1 MSAAMLACATAS
13 AAQDVPPATAPA
25 PAPGFVRQAVPARAP
40 VPPRASL
47 RAISLTLVAADMQS
61 ETISDDVPPAARK
74 ALEELRAFLPF
85 KGYRLW
91 DAGVIGAPSET
102 NPAALR
108 LRGQDAQLF
117 EVTLVRPKW
126 ATGGALDVTMREV
139 TAVAITPR
147 SGAGQPGENL
157 MSATVRL
164 AAGET
169 VIVGTSR
176 VRGDRALVLLMTGL
190 PSSPGASPGT
200 APPAPGAP
208 APAAPA
214 PAAPA
219 PAPSAPRR
227 F

>member
-102 NPAALR
+102 NAATLR
-108 LRGQDAQLF
+108 LRGQETQLF
-117 EVTLVRPKW
+117 EITLARPKW
-126 ATGGALDVTMREV
+126 APSGALDVTMRDV
-139 TAVAITPR
+139 TIEAITTRP
-147 SGAGQPGENL
+147 GAGPPGESL
-157 MSATVRL
+157 MSANVRL
-164 AAGET
+164 ASGET

-176 VRGDRALVLLMTGL
+176 IRGDRALVLLITGL
-190 PSSPGASPGT
+190 PSSPGASPAAVPPASAPAPAT
-200 APPAPGAP
+200 PAPPAPAP
-208 APAAPA
+208 AVP
-214 PAAPA
+214 
-219 PAPSAPRR
+219 APRR